1 MSKNQSSAAQESQAH
16 IIDGRAIARRVK
28 NRVGRA
34 VKRLLE
40 DDIVPHLTVIRVGDD
55 SSSAIYVRNKRR
67 AAKRLGIRTTELHLP
82 ATTST
87 ESLHQTI
94 ERLNDDDDVDAI
106 LLQLP
111 LPKHLAP
118 RTHIEAI
125 DPEKD
130 ADGFHP
136 MNVGR
141 LIVWDVELRPC
152 TPAGILEI
160 LLDQEITIRG
170 RHAVVISRSV
180 VVGRPTA
187 QLLLKYGATVT
198 VCHRLTENLSDCV
211 SRADILVSATGQPE
225 LVKGDWLKPGATVID
240 VGITRMEDGSLKGDV
255 EFETAVRR
263 AGAITPVPGGV
274 GPLTIAMLMRN
285 TAIAARLR
293 RRLDP
298 DPDLAIPPPQ

>member
-1 MSKNQSSAAQESQAH
+1 MSAAEEAQAR

-28 NRVGRA
+28 TRVGQA
-34 VKRLLE
+34 VQRLNE
-40 DDIVPHLTVIRVGDD
+40 ANIVPHLTVIRVGDD

-67 AAKRLGIRTTELHLP
+67 AAKRLGIRTTDLHLP

-87 ESLHQTI
+87 ETLNQAI
-94 ERLNDDDDVDAI
+94 EDLNADDDVDGI

-111 LPKHLAP
+111 LPQHLVP

-136 MNVGR
+136 TNLGR
-141 LIVWDVELRPC
+141 LIVWDAELRPC

-160 LLDQEITIRG
+160 LLDQEIPMRG

-198 VCHRLTENLSDCV
+198 VCHRLTDNLRDNV
-211 SRADILVSATGQPE
+211 SRADILVSATGQAE
-225 LVKGDWLKPGATVID
+225 LIKGDWIKPGATVID
-240 VGITRMEDGSLKGDV
+240 VGITRMDDGSLKGDV
-255 EFETAVRR
+255 EFESAIVR

-285 TAIAARLR
+285 TVIAARLR

-298 DPDLAIPPPQ
+298 DPDLAIRPPEPMQSI